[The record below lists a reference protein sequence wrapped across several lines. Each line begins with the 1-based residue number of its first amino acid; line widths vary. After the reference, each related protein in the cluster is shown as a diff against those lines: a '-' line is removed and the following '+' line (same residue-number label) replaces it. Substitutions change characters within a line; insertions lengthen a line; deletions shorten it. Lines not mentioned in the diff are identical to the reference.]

1 MIRILLSTKLGELR
15 WTQADLAR
23 ATGIRPNTINELYH
37 DLLERVNLEHLDL
50 ICEALDCKLDELIV
64 RVPNE
69 TPKVLHTKN
78 GSLISSTSDM

>member
-37 DLLERVNLEHLDL
+37 ELVDRVNLEHLDL
-50 ICEALDCKLDELIV
+50 ICEALDCKLDES
-64 RVPNE
+64 
-69 TPKVLHTKN
+69 PKVLHTKN
-78 GSLISSTSDM
+78 GSLISSTSDR